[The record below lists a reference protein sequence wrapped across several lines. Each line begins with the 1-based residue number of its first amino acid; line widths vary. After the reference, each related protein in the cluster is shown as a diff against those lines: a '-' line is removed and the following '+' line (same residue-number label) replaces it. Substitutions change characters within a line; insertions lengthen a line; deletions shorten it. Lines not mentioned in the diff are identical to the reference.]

1 MTLQPTAEYIFATE
15 IENLMLDNY
24 KILTV
29 THRNTHLKE
38 IGNFVIQ
45 DVEGSD
51 LRNKLEALKQHFG
64 LEELLYLNTCNRVMY
79 LFRKSNSIDPTFL
92 TQFFQFI
99 NPGLSSNN
107 LIKKV
112 SLFEGLEAIEHL
124 QRVAASIDS
133 MVVGER
139 QILRQ
144 LREAYEQCAAW
155 GLTGDKIRLA
165 ISSAIEAAKE
175 VYSKTK
181 IGEKQVSIV
190 SLAVHKLLDAGISK
204 KSRVL
209 MVGAGQTNALV
220 AKFLRKY
227 QFENVTIFNRSFDKA
242 QQLSKMVDGEA
253 YPLSGLESYSEGF
266 DCLIVCTGATQ
277 PIIDKALYSKLLGD
291 DKSRKV
297 VVDLSIPHNI
307 EQKLVG
313 DFNVNYVEIEGLRA
327 LAAENLGFREQE
339 VTKANELL
347 SQQLQQ
353 FQSAYNQRL
362 IELAMHQVPCEVK
375 AVKERAMQEVFKK
388 EMEPLDGEARAL
400 IERMMTYMEKKCIGI
415 PMKAA
420 RQAVLN

>member
-1 MTLQPTAEYIFATE
+1 MTFKPALEYIFASE
-15 IENLMLDNY
+15 IDNLMIDNY
-24 KILTV
+24 KILTL

-38 IGNFVIQ
+38 IRNFVIQ

-51 LRNKLEALKQHFG
+51 LRIELEAIKQHFG
-64 LEELLYLNTCNRVMY
+64 LDELLYLTTCNRVMY
-79 LFRKSNSIDPTFL
+79 FFRKSSTIDPEFAVR
-92 TQFFQFI
+92 FFQFI
-99 NPGLSSNN
+99 NPALSSKG
-107 LIKKV
+107 LTEKI
-112 SLFEGLEAIEHL
+112 SLYQGLEAIEHL
-124 QRVAASIDS
+124 HRVAASIDS

-144 LREAYEQCAAW
+144 LREAYEQCTAW
-155 GLTGDKIRLA
+155 GLTGDKLRLA
-165 ISSAIEAAKE
+165 ISSAVEAAKE

-220 AKFLRKY
+220 GKFLRKY
-227 QFENVTIFNRSFDKA
+227 QFENVKIFNRSFDKA
-242 QQLSKMVDGEA
+242 QQLSDMLDGEA
-253 YPLSGLESYSEGF
+253 YPFSDLGNYSKGF

-277 PIIDKALYSKLLGD
+277 AIIDEALYSQLLGD
-291 DKSRKV
+291 DNSRKV

-307 EQKLVG
+307 EQKVV
-313 DFNVNYVEIEGLRA
+313 DNFNVNYVEIEGLRA
-327 LAAENLGFREQE
+327 LAAANLGCREKE
-339 VTKANELL
+339 VSKANKLL
-347 SQQLQQ
+347 CEQLQQ
-353 FQSAYNQRL
+353 FENSYRQRL
-362 IELAMHQVPCEVK
+362 IELAMHQVPCEIK
-375 AVKERAMQEVFKK
+375 AIKERAMQEVFIK

-420 RQAVLN
+420 RQAVLS